1 MELKSC
7 PFCGSNK
14 LDVSCKTTT
23 SSTGRVYHVVVF
35 CKECRCYGPRVLS
48 RECDLPQNKGKNKY
62 DFARYTSPKKYKEL
76 ATEAAQ
82 EAWNK
87 RI

>member
-14 LDVSCKTTT
+14 LDISCKTTT
-23 SSTGRVYHVVVF
+23 SSTGRIYHVVVF

-48 RECDLPQNKGKNKY
+48 RECDMPQDEGKY
-62 DFARYTSPKKYKEL
+62 IIPKKYKEV

-82 EAWNK
+82 EVWNK

>member
-14 LDVSCKTTT
+14 LDISCKTTT

-35 CKECRCYGPRVLS
+35 CKECRCYGPRILS
-48 RECDLPQNKGKNKY
+48 RECDMPQNKGKERR
-62 DFARYTSPKKYKEL
+62 DFLYTSPREHKQV